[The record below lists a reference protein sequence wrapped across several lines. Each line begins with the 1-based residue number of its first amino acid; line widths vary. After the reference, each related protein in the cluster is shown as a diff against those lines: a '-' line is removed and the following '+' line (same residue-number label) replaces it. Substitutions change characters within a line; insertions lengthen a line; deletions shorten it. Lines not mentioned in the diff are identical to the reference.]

1 MEAENTKN
9 GWEPIS
15 RDQALST
22 KRQPLTAPTRT
33 AWRSA
38 QIAPSWRESRLSS
51 QKRNSTKD
59 SGWNS
64 RKWSFTSTSAVAS
77 TPYELWHGT
86 APNLSH
92 LRIIG
97 STAYIHVPKE
107 KRTKLDTHSHK
118 GIMIGYGGGTN
129 QYKVWDLTR
138 DDIVVSR
145 DVVFIE

>member
-1 MEAENTKN
+1 MEAENMKN

-33 AWRSA
+33 VWRST

-64 RKWSFTSTSAVAS
+64 RKRSFTSRIAVQQVQS
-77 TPYELWHGT
+77 RRHPTRCGT
-86 APNLSH
+86 ETNLVSH
-92 LRIIG
+92 I
-97 STAYIHVPKE
+97 SE
-107 KRTKLDTHSHK
+107 
-118 GIMIGYGGGTN
+118 
-129 QYKVWDLTR
+129 
-138 DDIVVSR
+138 
-145 DVVFIE
+145 

>member
-33 AWRSA
+33 ASQNG
-38 QIAPSWRESRLSS
+38 QIERLWRESRLSL
-51 QKRNSTKD
+51 QKHNST
-59 SGWNS
+59 
-64 RKWSFTSTSAVAS
+64 TAVGT